1 MRIAS
6 SGLAFDYA
14 PTKEIMRKNSMIAE
28 DYVKQE
34 FTNFALISYYKKEKK
49 QVTRNLEGFLNID
62 IRMVFEMNML
72 DTNPRRYIYDKSTDL
87 VFRVSN
93 TPINPALDPS
103 KRRMIE
109 LDVDM
114 VNSSEMLFDLDFIR
128 EKYKEIWEALYAAI

>member
-6 SGLAFDYA
+6 SGLAFDYE

>member
-6 SGLAFDYA
+6 SGLAFDYE

-62 IRMVFEMNML
+62 TRMVFEMNML

>member
-6 SGLAFDYA
+6 SGLAFDYE
-14 PTKEIMRKNSMIAE
+14 PTKEVMRKNSNIVD
-28 DYVKQE
+28 DYVRQE

-49 QVTRNLEGFLNID
+49 QVTRNLDGFLNID

-128 EKYKEIWEALYAAI
+128 EKYKEIWEALYATI

>member
-1 MRIAS
+1 MKIVC
-6 SGLAFDYA
+6 SGLAFDYE
-14 PTKEIMRKNSMIAE
+14 PTKEIMRKNSAIVE
-28 DYVKQE
+28 DYVQQE

-49 QVTRNLEGFLNID
+49 QYTRNLDGFMNID

-72 DTNPRRYIYDKSTDL
+72 DTNPRRYIYDKATDL

-93 TPINPALDPS
+93 TPINPSLDPS

-128 EKYKEIWEALYAAI
+128 NKYKEIWEALYAVV